1 MAEIVTNLH
10 MHTTYSDGCGT
21 HAEIAQAAINSG
33 VPDVVIVTDHN
44 VYVQDVE
51 KYYEQGGRKVLLLVG
66 EEIHDQA
73 RDPQKNHLLAFN
85 ANRELATCA
94 RHPQILINQV
104 TKSGGL
110 SFLAHPIDPAMPA
123 FNETDIS
130 WESWDVH
137 GYTGI
142 ELWNGFSELKTLV
155 RTKLDGMY
163 YVLFPELMAH
173 APIQE
178 LLEQWDSFLAAGQ
191 KVVAIGGSD
200 AHALVRSLGPIKK
213 TVFPYEYHFSTIN
226 THLITPQALTGD
238 LLTDKKM
245 VYKALAQG
253 NCFIGN
259 DMIAPTRGFRFTAQG
274 RDCHASMGDDIST
287 ADSITLQV
295 RLPYPANIS
304 LIRNGELIMSWYQ
317 REICTLTTQDVG
329 AYRVEVYTAFRGKQ
343 RGWIYSN
350 PIYLRTQ

>member
-1 MAEIVTNLH
+1 
-10 MHTTYSDGCGT
+10 MHTTYSDGRGT
-21 HAEIAQAAINSG
+21 HADIARAALKSS

-44 VYVQDVE
+44 VYVQEVE
-51 KYYEQGGRKVLLLVG
+51 KYYEQGNRKVLLLVG

-85 ANRELATCA
+85 TNRELATFA
-94 RHPQILINQV
+94 RDPQVLIDQV
-104 TKSGGL
+104 NKSGGL

-130 WESWDVH
+130 WDSWEVQ

-155 RTKLDGMY
+155 RTKLDGLY
-163 YVLFPELMAH
+163 YVFFPELMAH
-173 APIQE
+173 APIPE
-178 LLEQWDSFLAAGQ
+178 LLELWDSLLAEGQ

-245 VYKALAQG
+245 VYDALAKG
-253 NCFIGN
+253 HCFIGN

-274 RDCHASMGDDIST
+274 RDCQASMGDAITT
-287 ADSITLQV
+287 ANSATLQIRVPFPADV
-295 RLPYPANIS
+295 R
-304 LIRNGELIMSWYQ
+304 LIRNGELIESWHQ
-317 REICTLTTQDVG
+317 REICTLTTKDAG
-329 AYRVEVYTAFRGKQ
+329 AYRVEVSAKFLGKQ

-350 PIYLRTQ
+350 PIYFQA